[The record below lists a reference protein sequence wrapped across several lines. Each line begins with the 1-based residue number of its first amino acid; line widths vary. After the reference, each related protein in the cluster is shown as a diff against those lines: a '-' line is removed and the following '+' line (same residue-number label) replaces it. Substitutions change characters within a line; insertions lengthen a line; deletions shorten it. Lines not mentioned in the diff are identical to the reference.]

1 MTDVNEDRTLS
12 TVVAHVRDGGLV
24 IIPTDTVY
32 GIGTLASDAAAVA
45 RLLAAK
51 GRGRQMPP
59 PVLVAGPDQLD
70 GVVGALPPAA
80 QALMEAFWP
89 GALTIILDAAPDL
102 GWDLGETGGTI
113 AVRMPDHPL
122 ALELLRATG
131 PMAVTS
137 ANHTGQP
144 PATDAASARVAFPGH
159 VREAGSP
166 GAGSPDR
173 SEGDILLLDGGATP
187 GPVPSTIV
195 SLAGDHAYSP
205 RIIRDGVLSLSQ
217 LAVVL
222 DPVLTQAG
230 ASPMTAGSE
239 VPRP

>member
-1 MTDVNEDRTLS
+1 MSDVNEDRPLS

-45 RLLAAK
+45 HLLEAK

-59 PVLVAGPDQLD
+59 PVLVAGPEQLD
-70 GVVGALPPAA
+70 GVVEAVPPTA

-89 GALTIILDAAPDL
+89 GALTIILDAASDL

-122 ALELLRATG
+122 ALELLRDTG

-144 PATDAASARVAFPGH
+144 PAADAAGGKAAFPGR
-159 VREAGSP
+159 VREAD
-166 GAGSPDR
+166 SPDAAPER
-173 SEGDILLLDGGATP
+173 RGEEDILLLDGGATP
-187 GPVPSTIV
+187 GPVPSTII
-195 SLAGDHAYSP
+195 SLAGDHALDP
-205 RIIRDGVLSLSQ
+205 VVIRDGVLPASQ
-217 LAVVL
+217 LAAVL
-222 DPVLTQAG
+222 DPVLARAG
-230 ASPMTAGSE
+230 AAPMTADSE
-239 VPRP
+239 ARRP

>member
-1 MTDVNEDRTLS
+1 
-12 TVVAHVRDGGLV
+12 
-24 IIPTDTVY
+24 
-32 GIGTLASDAAAVA
+32 
-45 RLLAAK
+45 
-51 GRGRQMPP
+51 
-59 PVLVAGPDQLD
+59 
-70 GVVGALPPAA
+70 
-80 QALMEAFWP
+80 
-89 GALTIILDAAPDL
+89 
-102 GWDLGETGGTI
+102 
-113 AVRMPDHPL
+113 
-122 ALELLRATG
+122 
-131 PMAVTS
+131 MAVTS

-144 PATDAASARVAFPGH
+144 PATDAASARVAFPGR

>member
-144 PATDAASARVAFPGH
+144 PATDAASARVAFPGR

-166 GAGSPDR
+166 GAGPTAARGTFSCSTAEPPRAQSPPR
-173 SEGDILLLDGGATP
+173 SSRWPGIMPTLPVSSATACSHSASS
-187 GPVPSTIV
+187 PSSWTR
-195 SLAGDHAYSP
+195 SSRRRERP
-205 RIIRDGVLSLSQ
+205 R
-217 LAVVL
+217 
-222 DPVLTQAG
+222 
-230 ASPMTAGSE
+230 
-239 VPRP
+239 